1 MKILRIVVG
10 ICLIL
15 AVAWAVLLR
24 ARRGTESMAALRK
37 FRYAHRGLYDKE
49 AGIPENSLPAFS
61 RAIARGF
68 GAELDVH
75 LLRDG
80 TLAVFHDSDVKRM
93 TGCEGYLED
102 LSADELKDYALD
114 GTKEAIP
121 QFKDVLALFA
131 GTGLPLIV
139 EVKSF
144 RDNFA
149 ELTERTMAELDK
161 FDVKYCVESF
171 DPRCVAWLKK
181 HRPAVIRGQ
190 LSCDFLKDRGNLSL
204 PMAFATTNLLGNIM
218 AQPDFVAYKF
228 EDKKNW
234 APRLCRKLY
243 GAQGVYWTIRSKEDL
258 ETAEREGAI
267 AIFERFIPYRGVP
280 LVEGWGKRSK
290 TERKGRRFYG
300 RTEKTLGRPA
310 RRNTAAGCGF
320 AALYH
325 GHHLSQP
332 RGQRGVYRRA
342 REFRAH
348 QGVHC
353 DEKL

>member
-1 MKILRIVVG
+1 MKLDHKRTVLVG
-10 ICLIL
+10 LAFLSICAFWQMYDNIIPLIL
-15 AVAWAVLLR
+15 TNTFHLDETISGAI
-24 ARRGTESMAALRK
+24 MAA
-37 FRYAHRGLYDKE
+37 D
-49 AGIPENSLPAFS
+49 N
-61 RAIARGF
+61 
-68 GAELDVH
+68 
-75 LLRDG
+75 
-80 TLAVFHDSDVKRM
+80 
-93 TGCEGYLED
+93 
-102 LSADELKDYALD
+102 
-114 GTKEAIP
+114 
-121 QFKDVLALFA
+121 VLALFA

-181 HRPAVIRGQ
+181 HRPEVIRGQ

-267 AIFERFIPYRGVP
+267 AIFERFIP
-280 LVEGWGKRSK
+280 
-290 TERKGRRFYG
+290 
-300 RTEKTLGRPA
+300 
-310 RRNTAAGCGF
+310 
-320 AALYH
+320 
-325 GHHLSQP
+325 
-332 RGQRGVYRRA
+332 
-342 REFRAH
+342 
-348 QGVHC
+348 
-353 DEKL
+353 

>member
-93 TGCEGYLED
+93 TGREGYLED

-114 GTKEAIP
+114 GTKETIP

-161 FDVKYCVESF
+161 FGVKYCVESF
-171 DPRCVAWLKK
+171 DPRCVVWLKK
-181 HRPAVIRGQ
+181 HRPEVIRGQ

-218 AQPDFVAYKF
+218 AQRCV
-228 EDKKNW
+228 
-234 APRLCRKLY
+234 
-243 GAQGVYWTIRSKEDL
+243 
-258 ETAEREGAI
+258 
-267 AIFERFIPYRGVP
+267 
-280 LVEGWGKRSK
+280 
-290 TERKGRRFYG
+290 
-300 RTEKTLGRPA
+300 
-310 RRNTAAGCGF
+310 
-320 AALYH
+320 
-325 GHHLSQP
+325 
-332 RGQRGVYRRA
+332 
-342 REFRAH
+342 
-348 QGVHC
+348 
-353 DEKL
+353 

>member
-1 MKILRIVVG
+1 MEILLIVVG

-93 TGCEGYLED
+93 TGREGYLED
-102 LSADELKDYALD
+102 LSADELKNYPLD
-114 GTKEAIP
+114 GTRETIP
-121 QFKDVLALFA
+121 QFKDVLALFE

-171 DPRCVAWLKK
+171 DPRCVAWLRT
-181 HRPAVIRGQ
+181 HRPEVIRGQ
-190 LSCDFLKDRGNLSL
+190 LSCDFLKERGNLSL

-267 AIFERFIPYRGVP
+267 AIFERFIP
-280 LVEGWGKRSK
+280 
-290 TERKGRRFYG
+290 
-300 RTEKTLGRPA
+300 
-310 RRNTAAGCGF
+310 
-320 AALYH
+320 
-325 GHHLSQP
+325 
-332 RGQRGVYRRA
+332 
-342 REFRAH
+342 
-348 QGVHC
+348 
-353 DEKL
+353 

>member
-1 MKILRIVVG
+1 MRTAGSTIRRRAFPKIR
-10 ICLIL
+10 C
-15 AVAWAVLLR
+15 R
-24 ARRGTESMAALRK
+24 Q
-37 FRYAHRGLYDKE
+37 
-49 AGIPENSLPAFS
+49 S
-61 RAIARGF
+61 RAQSRGASARSSTCTCC
-68 GAELDVH
+68 V
-75 LLRDG
+75 
-80 TLAVFHDSDVKRM
+80 
-93 TGCEGYLED
+93 TGRL
-102 LSADELKDYALD
+102 
-114 GTKEAIP
+114 

-161 FDVKYCVESF
+161 FGVKYCVESF

-181 HRPAVIRGQ
+181 HRPEVIRGQ

-267 AIFERFIPYRGVP
+267 AIFERFIP
-280 LVEGWGKRSK
+280 
-290 TERKGRRFYG
+290 
-300 RTEKTLGRPA
+300 
-310 RRNTAAGCGF
+310 
-320 AALYH
+320 
-325 GHHLSQP
+325 
-332 RGQRGVYRRA
+332 
-342 REFRAH
+342 
-348 QGVHC
+348 
-353 DEKL
+353 

>member
-93 TGCEGYLED
+93 TGREGYLED

-114 GTKEAIP
+114 GTKETIP

-161 FDVKYCVESF
+161 FGVKYAVRGVAEKAPARGHPRAVE
-171 DPRCVAWLKK
+171 L
-181 HRPAVIRGQ
+181 
-190 LSCDFLKDRGNLSL
+190 
-204 PMAFATTNLLGNIM
+204 
-218 AQPDFVAYKF
+218 
-228 EDKKNW
+228 
-234 APRLCRKLY
+234 RL
-243 GAQGVYWTIRSKEDL
+243 
-258 ETAEREGAI
+258 
-267 AIFERFIPYRGVP
+267 FERARQFEPADGVCDD
-280 LVEGWGKRSK
+280 ESAGQHHG
-290 TERKGRRFYG
+290 
-300 RTEKTLGRPA
+300 
-310 RRNTAAGCGF
+310 AAGFCR
-320 AALYH
+320 L
-325 GHHLSQP
+325 QI
-332 RGQRGVYRRA
+332 
-342 REFRAH
+342 
-348 QGVHC
+348 
-353 DEKL
+353 

>member
-93 TGCEGYLED
+93 TGREGYLED

-131 GTGLPLIV
+131 ETGLPVIV

-144 RDNFA
+144 RNNFA

-181 HRPAVIRGQ
+181 QRPEVIRGQ

-267 AIFERFIPYRGVP
+267 AIFERFIP
-280 LVEGWGKRSK
+280 
-290 TERKGRRFYG
+290 
-300 RTEKTLGRPA
+300 
-310 RRNTAAGCGF
+310 
-320 AALYH
+320 
-325 GHHLSQP
+325 
-332 RGQRGVYRRA
+332 
-342 REFRAH
+342 
-348 QGVHC
+348 
-353 DEKL
+353 

>member
-37 FRYAHRGLYDKE
+37 FRYAHRGLYYKA

-93 TGCEGYLED
+93 TGREGYLED

-114 GTKEAIP
+114 GTKETIP

-149 ELTERTMAELDK
+149 
-161 FDVKYCVESF
+161 VKYCVESF

-181 HRPAVIRGQ
+181 HRPEVIRGQ

-267 AIFERFIPYRGVP
+267 AIFERFIP
-280 LVEGWGKRSK
+280 
-290 TERKGRRFYG
+290 
-300 RTEKTLGRPA
+300 
-310 RRNTAAGCGF
+310 
-320 AALYH
+320 
-325 GHHLSQP
+325 
-332 RGQRGVYRRA
+332 
-342 REFRAH
+342 
-348 QGVHC
+348 
-353 DEKL
+353 

>member
-1 MKILRIVVG
+1 MQTLQFVILYA
-10 ICLIL
+10 LF
-15 AVAWAVLLR
+15 LLTVWLFFLNSR
-24 ARRGTESMAALRK
+24 ANHPSWAALEHR
-37 FRYAHRGLYDKE
+37 RYAHRGLHCSADSV
-49 AGIPENSLPAFS
+49 PENSLAAFR
-61 RAIARGF
+61 RAIRHGY

-93 TGCEGYLED
+93 TGREGYLED

-114 GTKEAIP
+114 GTKETIP

-181 HRPAVIRGQ
+181 HRPEVIRGQ

-267 AIFERFIPYRGVP
+267 AIFERFIP
-280 LVEGWGKRSK
+280 
-290 TERKGRRFYG
+290 
-300 RTEKTLGRPA
+300 
-310 RRNTAAGCGF
+310 
-320 AALYH
+320 
-325 GHHLSQP
+325 
-332 RGQRGVYRRA
+332 
-342 REFRAH
+342 
-348 QGVHC
+348 
-353 DEKL
+353 

>member
-1 MKILRIVVG
+1 
-10 ICLIL
+10 
-15 AVAWAVLLR
+15 
-24 ARRGTESMAALRK
+24 
-37 FRYAHRGLYDKE
+37 
-49 AGIPENSLPAFS
+49 
-61 RAIARGF
+61 
-68 GAELDVH
+68 
-75 LLRDG
+75 
-80 TLAVFHDSDVKRM
+80 M
-93 TGCEGYLED
+93 TGREGYLED

-114 GTKEAIP
+114 GTKETIP

-144 RDNFA
+144 RD
-149 ELTERTMAELDK
+149 K

-181 HRPAVIRGQ
+181 HRPEVIRGQ
-190 LSCDFLKDRGNLSL
+190 LSCDFLKERGNLSL

-267 AIFERFIPYRGVP
+267 AIFERFIP
-280 LVEGWGKRSK
+280 
-290 TERKGRRFYG
+290 
-300 RTEKTLGRPA
+300 
-310 RRNTAAGCGF
+310 
-320 AALYH
+320 
-325 GHHLSQP
+325 
-332 RGQRGVYRRA
+332 
-342 REFRAH
+342 
-348 QGVHC
+348 
-353 DEKL
+353 

>member
-93 TGCEGYLED
+93 TGREGYLED

-114 GTKEAIP
+114 GTKETIP

-161 FDVKYCVESF
+161 FGVKYCVESF
-171 DPRCVAWLKK
+171 DPRCVAWVRK
-181 HRPAVIRGQ
+181 HRPEVIRGQ
-190 LSCDFLKDRGNLSL
+190 LSQNFLKDRGKLSL
-204 PMAFATTNLLGNIM
+204 PMAFATTHLLSNIM
-218 AQPDFVAYKF
+218 VQPDFVAYRFK
-228 EDKKNW
+228 DRKKW
-234 APRLCRKLY
+234 APRLCRRIY
-243 GAQGVYWTIRSKEDL
+243 GAQRVYWTIRSKEEL
-258 ETAEREGAI
+258 SIAESDGAI
-267 AIFERFIPYRGVP
+267 AIFEHFLP
-280 LVEGWGKRSK
+280 
-290 TERKGRRFYG
+290 
-300 RTEKTLGRPA
+300 
-310 RRNTAAGCGF
+310 
-320 AALYH
+320 
-325 GHHLSQP
+325 
-332 RGQRGVYRRA
+332 
-342 REFRAH
+342 
-348 QGVHC
+348 
-353 DEKL
+353 